1 MNARST
7 VTPVPTSTA
16 AGAATPASAAATA
29 AAAPG
34 RGGRKPRAERVKDA
48 AWYVGCLLVAAVT
61 VVPLL
66 WTLGTSLTPGGEI
79 LSGGV
84 RLWPEHLTFD
94 NYVEAFNRVPF
105 AQYFFNS
112 MVIGVG
118 GALANMFLGSMAGYA
133 FARLDFRGRRPL
145 FWLFISSMMVPS
157 IVTMI
162 PLFLVLRN
170 MPLLGGND
178 LVGDG
183 GLGLINTF
191 WAVILP
197 GAAGPFAMF
206 MMKQHFEDM
215 PGDYAE
221 AARLDGASELRIF
234 AMIYLPLARPALA
247 VLGVMTFQA
256 GWNNF
261 LWPLIVL
268 SSRDMMTV
276 QVGLAA
282 FMHEYETDYG
292 PLMAGT
298 VIACIPVIVVF
309 ILGQR
314 WLVQGSTYTGVK

>member
-1 MNARST
+1 MSAHA
-7 VTPVPTSTA
+7 A
-16 AGAATPASAAATA
+16 AGT
-29 AAAPG
+29 AAPG
-34 RGGRKPRAERVKDA
+34 ARPRPAPRRPARRKRGKDV
-48 AWYVGCLLVAAVT
+48 AWYVACLLVTAVT
-61 VVPLL
+61 VVPLV
-66 WTLGTSLTPGGEI
+66 WTVGTSLTPSGEI

-84 RLWPEHLTFD
+84 RLWPEHLTLD
-94 NYVEAFNRVPF
+94 NYVEAFGRVPF
-105 AQYFFNS
+105 GRYFLNS
-112 MVIGVG
+112 LIIGVG
-118 GALANMFLGSMAGYA
+118 GAAANLLLGSLAGYA

-170 MPLLGGND
+170 MPLAGGND
-178 LVGDG
+178 ILGDG

-197 GAAGPFAMF
+197 GASGPFAMF

-221 AARLDGASELRIF
+221 AARLDGAGELRIF
-234 AMIYLPLARPALA
+234 TMIYLPLARPALA
-247 VLGVMTFQA
+247 VLGVLTFQA

-268 SSRDMMTV
+268 NSRDMMTV

-309 ILGQR
+309 VLGQR
-314 WLVQGSTYTGVK
+314 WIVQGSTYTGVK